1 MFRSFGT
8 AGCPISAVG
17 GPHLAIRTAGVSLSD
32 YTVSHVEFHVG
43 DARQAAYYYRTAF
56 GFHTVAEGGP
66 ETGLADRRSILLGQ
80 GDIRL
85 LMTSDLTSDGPVA
98 RYVARHGDGVANI
111 ALRTGDAEGTFR
123 RAVEHGAEVVAEP
136 AEVEYEDGTVAL
148 SAAVRAFGDT
158 VHTFVQYED
167 AGRQL
172 PHPRL
177 RAADADAGAQ
187 AAGGEARLHSLDH
200 FAVCLPAGELAR
212 TVAFYEK
219 GLGFDEAFEEFI
231 EVGDQAMESKVV
243 RSPSGAV
250 TLTFLEPDVRR
261 KPGQID
267 TFLDAHGGAGVQHLA
282 FGTSDIAAAVP
293 HIAGQG
299 VEFLHTPATYYDAV
313 EDRVGSLG
321 GDLAVLRDLCVL
333 ADRDDWGLLY
343 QIFTRSP
350 HARGTFFLELI
361 ERRGAQT
368 FGSGNIKGL
377 YEAVERA
384 QALTGAT

>member
-1 MFRSFGT
+1 M
-8 AGCPISAVG
+8 
-17 GPHLAIRTAGVSLSD
+17 SD

-56 GFHTVAEGGP
+56 GFETLAEGGP

-111 ALRTGDAEGTFR
+111 ALRTGDAEGVFR
-123 RAVEHGAEVVAEP
+123 RAVACGAEVVAEP
-136 AEVEYEDGTVAL
+136 AEVEYEDGSVAV

-158 VHTFVQYED
+158 VHTFVQYAD
-167 AGRQL
+167 ADRQL

-177 RAADADAGAQ
+177 RWTDADAGAQ
-187 AAGGEARLHSLDH
+187 PAGDAPRLHSLDH

-250 TLTFLEPDVRR
+250 TFTFLEPDVRR

-293 HIAGQG
+293 HIASQG

-321 GDLAVLRDLCVL
+321 GDLEVLRDLCVL

-384 QALTGAT
+384 QALTGAP

>member
-1 MFRSFGT
+1 M
-8 AGCPISAVG
+8 
-17 GPHLAIRTAGVSLSD
+17 SD
-32 YTVSHVEFHVG
+32 FTVSHVEFHVG

-56 GFHTVAEGGP
+56 GFETLAEGGP

-98 RYVARHGDGVANI
+98 RYVARHGDGVANV
-111 ALRTGDAEGTFR
+111 ALRTGDAEGAFR

-136 AEVEYEDGTVAL
+136 AEVEYEDGSVAV

-158 VHTFVQYED
+158 VHTFVQYGAE
-167 AGRQL
+167 GQL

-177 RAADADAGAQ
+177 QATGPGAQLGALSDRAAGDPP
-187 AAGGEARLHSLDH
+187 RLHALDH

-250 TLTFLEPDVRR
+250 TFTFLEPDVRR

-293 HIAGQG
+293 HIASQG

-321 GDLAVLRDLCVL
+321 GDLEVLRDLCVL

-384 QALTGAT
+384 QALTGAP

>member
-1 MFRSFGT
+1 MSD
-8 AGCPISAVG
+8 
-17 GPHLAIRTAGVSLSD
+17 LS
-32 YTVSHVEFHVG
+32 VSHVEFFVG
-43 DARQAAYYYRTAF
+43 DARQAAFYYRTAF
-56 GFHTVAEGGP
+56 GFEAIAEGGP
-66 ETGLADRRSILLGQ
+66 ETGLTDRRSILLAQ

-85 LMTSDLTSDGPVA
+85 LMTSDLTSDGTVA

-111 ALRTGDAEGTFR
+111 ALRTGDAEGAFR
-123 RAVEHGAEVVAEP
+123 QAVGHGAEPVAAPSVVEQP
-136 AEVEYEDGTVAL
+136 DGAVTT
-148 SAAVRAFGDT
+148 AAVTAFGDV
-158 VHTFVQYED
+158 VHSFVQYAHE
-167 AGRQL
+167 GQL
-172 PHPRL
+172 PGPHL
-177 RAADADAGAQ
+177 RALETAGKVES
-187 AAGGEARLHSLDH
+187 GEQLHTLDH

-212 TVAFYEK
+212 TISFYQH

-243 RSPSGAV
+243 RSTSGAI
-250 TLTFLEPDVRR
+250 TFTFLEPDVRR

-267 TFLDAHGGAGVQHLA
+267 AFLDAHGGAGVQHLA
-282 FGTSDIAAAVP
+282 FGTSDIATAVKKL
-293 HIAGQG
+293 ISDG
-299 VEFLHTPATYYDAV
+299 VEFLYTPATYYEAV
-313 EDRVGSLG
+313 EGRVGSLG
-321 GDLAVLRDLCVL
+321 GDLDVLRELSVL

-384 QALTGAT
+384 QAGAGAGAR

>member
-1 MFRSFGT
+1 M
-8 AGCPISAVG
+8 
-17 GPHLAIRTAGVSLSD
+17 SD
-32 YTVSHVEFHVG
+32 YSISHVEFYVG

-56 GFHTVAEGGP
+56 GFRTIAEGGP
-66 ETGLADRRSILLGQ
+66 ETGQKDRRSILLAQ

-85 LMTSDLTSDGPVA
+85 LMTSDLTPDGVVA

-111 ALRTGDAEGTFR
+111 ALRVQDAEQAFG
-123 RAVEHGAEVVAEP
+123 RAVAQGAAPVAEP
-136 AEVEYEDGTVAL
+136 CPVEQPDGTVV
-148 SAAVRAFGDT
+148 SAAVTAFGDT
-158 VHTFVQYED
+158 VHSFVQYEHD
-167 AGRQL
+167 GQL
-172 PHPRL
+172 PGPHL
-177 RAADADAGAQ
+177 RRVESADDAPDEQ
-187 AAGGEARLHSLDH
+187 QLHTLDH
-200 FAVCLPAGELAR
+200 FAVCLPAGELAK

-219 GLGFDEAFEEFI
+219 GLGFCEAFEEFI

-243 RSPSGAV
+243 RSTSGAV
-250 TLTFLEPDVRR
+250 TFTFLEPDVRR

-267 TFLDAHGGAGVQHLA
+267 AFLDAHGGAGVQHLA
-282 FGTSDIAAAVP
+282 FSTSA
-293 HIAGQG
+293 IAGAVRRLSSQG
-299 VEFLHTPATYYDAV
+299 VEFLHTPATYYEAV
-313 EDRVGSLG
+313 EGRVGPLG
-321 GDLAVLRDLCVL
+321 GDLDVLRELCVL

-384 QALTGAT
+384 QAASGAGAR

>member
-1 MFRSFGT
+1 M
-8 AGCPISAVG
+8 
-17 GPHLAIRTAGVSLSD
+17 SD
-32 YTVSHVEFHVG
+32 FTVSHVEFHVG

-56 GFHTVAEGGP
+56 GFATLAEGGP

-85 LMTSDLTSDGPVA
+85 LMTSDLTPDGPVA
-98 RYVARHGDGVANI
+98 RYVARHGDGVANV
-111 ALRTGDAEGTFR
+111 ALRTGDAEGAFR

-136 AEVEYEDGTVAL
+136 AEVEYEDGSAAV

-158 VHTFVQYED
+158 VHTFVQYGAE
-167 AGRQL
+167 GQL
-172 PHPRL
+172 PHPWL
-177 RAADADAGAQ
+177 RRTDADAGVQ
-187 AAGGEARLHSLDH
+187 AAAAGEPQLHSLDH

-250 TLTFLEPDVRR
+250 TFTFLEPDVRR

-293 HIAGQG
+293 HIAAQG

-313 EDRVGSLG
+313 EGRVGSLG
-321 GDLAVLRDLCVL
+321 GDLEVLRDLCVL

-384 QALTGAT
+384 QALTGAK

>member
-1 MFRSFGT
+1 M
-8 AGCPISAVG
+8 
-17 GPHLAIRTAGVSLSD
+17 SD

-56 GFHTVAEGGP
+56 GFETLAEGGP

-85 LMTSDLTSDGPVA
+85 LMTSDLTADGPVA

-111 ALRTGDAEGTFR
+111 ALRTGDAEGVFR
-123 RAVEHGAEVVAEP
+123 RAVEWGAEVVAEP
-136 AEVEYEDGTVAL
+136 AEVQYEDGSVAV

-158 VHTFVQYED
+158 VHTFVQYAD

-177 RAADADAGAQ
+177 RWTDADAEAGAQ
-187 AAGGEARLHSLDH
+187 IAGGEAQLHSLDH
-200 FAVCLPAGELAR
+200 FAVCLPAGELAK

-293 HIAGQG
+293 HIAAQG

-313 EDRVGSLG
+313 EGRVGSLG
-321 GDLAVLRDLCVL
+321 GDLEVLRDLCVL

-384 QALTGAT
+384 QALTGAQ